1 MAQELFGK
9 YVWLMDTIRR
19 YGRITREELN
29 RCWLRASITDGK
41 PIPRRTFYNYRMA
54 IQDLFNVN
62 VECDPKTFEYYI
74 EDEDEHNNSVTSWLL
89 NSTAVNSVLSESRDV
104 ANRIFVEDVPSA
116 RDFLNII
123 ISSLRENHTVKFTYH
138 NYYRSQPQANIIV
151 EPYFIKI
158 FRQRWYLIGYNV
170 SDKKIKTYAL
180 DRMSN
185 VKEQETVFKIP
196 EDFDPEEFCRYNFGV
211 IFDSSEP
218 KDVEIKVESHTAK
231 YLRALPLHPSQQE
244 QLHDGYSIFTY
255 KLCLTADFV
264 NEILSYGPRFTVL
277 KPRELKTIV
286 VGKLKEALT
295 NYSK

>member
-29 RCWLRASITDGK
+29 RCWLRSSITDGK

-123 ISSLRENHTVKFTYH
+123 IS
-138 NYYRSQPQANIIV
+138 
-151 EPYFIKI
+151 
-158 FRQRWYLIGYNV
+158 
-170 SDKKIKTYAL
+170 
-180 DRMSN
+180 
-185 VKEQETVFKIP
+185 
-196 EDFDPEEFCRYNFGV
+196 
-211 IFDSSEP
+211 
-218 KDVEIKVESHTAK
+218 
-231 YLRALPLHPSQQE
+231 
-244 QLHDGYSIFTY
+244 
-255 KLCLTADFV
+255 
-264 NEILSYGPRFTVL
+264 
-277 KPRELKTIV
+277 
-286 VGKLKEALT
+286 
-295 NYSK
+295 